1 MADDFTQFLLG
12 DTKPSPN
19 PNNFGNIRPVGS
31 TTGFQ
36 QYDTPEA
43 GIKAVDDQLRIYG
56 SKHKVKTLREVISR
70 YAPPSENDT
79 EAYIKNV
86 SQRTGLNPDEE
97 IDLSNPAIRH
107 IISGPIIL
115 QEQGLTKLKGIPQS
129 TTQQPQEQQ
138 QPTDDFVSFL
148 TQKPEATVETK
159 EQIQKQP
166 VAKPTGFDFSKP
178 KSLDPNA
185 RAAAV
190 ADTFNPLGI
199 LPAVSET
206 LGYGVGRIAGKSPE
220 EATKFAEKATKE
232 LGFDVFQNMVGKATD
247 QLNNPDYQHSDLG
260 DFVAKNFDKGADWI
274 SKQTG
279 APKEDIQNIIQGT
292 ILAVGGK
299 GLLSRTPSVKGAA
312 GEVTGTTT
320 IPPGGTGPT
329 GKGITT
335 VSPIVEAAPL
345 GPKYDVP
352 TYMRNKFQEKQ
363 SGTPIVETP
372 TATTSTLGTAKPY
385 DPARNFSEVN
395 YAESALPVEE
405 HLSRAEVLNR
415 IDPNLKVDPNI
426 IEGRGKERATDYQL
440 SKTDTPEGNVLSEK
454 EKEYKASLNKYGEN
468 LITETGG
475 TIGLDET
482 AKYRRGENT
491 LDYFKKLEDH
501 FDKKLTQI
509 YSERDRIAKDIPVNG
524 ENINKSLNDESLT
537 TLNSDSE
544 GLAKAAKAKLKSLH
558 MMDDKGNMLP
568 SNGMQAEKFR
578 QWLNENNVW
587 DRKNAQLHR
596 SLKDAVDA
604 DVISTLDP
612 NTSIYKDAR
621 DLFGLK
627 KDTLENPK
635 GIANILDAEGPKKI
649 NRKIDIEGIP
659 DSITKMGVDQF
670 THILDTI
677 KNAPPELQQ
686 AANNSL
692 SQIKAHFLNQAHEA
706 FQASANKGTA
716 YLKTNREVMTRL
728 FSPEEMSKINDY
740 NSGAH
745 ILKADT
751 GYPGARVQEIN
762 IDKRLPRR
770 IGEQILKKGAAIGA
784 EAITSG
790 STFGIAGTTAHEII
804 GGKIAKGEAKSLE
817 KIHRENANKKR
828 AGFTNLQDIMNAGK
842 KE

>member
-115 QEQGLTKLKGIPQS
+115 QEQGLTKIKGSKQTQTEQPATEQTAQS
-129 TTQQPQEQQ
+129 TDEFVDFLNKPAIKEPLQTKQNLPSREDVIKAVAPQQ
-138 QPTDDFVSFL
+138 QKT
-148 TQKPEATVETK
+148 TVGASTAALAD
-159 EQIQKQP
+159 
-166 VAKPTGFDFSKP
+166 V
-178 KSLDPNA
+178 LPNIGG
-185 RAAAV
+185 AV
-190 ADTFNPLGI
+190 ADLG
-199 LPAVSET
+199 AYT
-206 LGYGVGRIAGKSPE
+206 AARYGLKKSPQ
-220 EATKFAEKATKE
+220 EARQIADVYSE
-232 LGFDVFQNMVGKATD
+232 GFKNPVGKATG
-247 QLNNPDYQHSDLG
+247 LVGTEEYTNAPANKLM
-260 DFVAKNFDKGADWI
+260 DFIGRNIDKGAHWI
-274 SKQTG
+274 AKNTG
-279 APKEDIQNIIQGT
+279 MAHEDVQNIINAGSF
-292 ILAVGGK
+292 IIPEVGGRVVK
-299 GLLSRTPSVKGAA
+299 RFKGA
-312 GEVTGTTT
+312 EIKGTEKTT
-320 IPPGGTGPT
+320 VPPGGTGET
-329 GKGITT
+329 GQGITT
-335 VSPIVEAAPL
+335 VSPITETAPI

-352 TYMRNKFQEKQ
+352 TYLRNKFQEKQ
-363 SGTPIVETP
+363 GGAPVVEAP
-372 TATTSTLGTAKPY
+372 AATTTTLGTAKLY

-395 YAESALPVEE
+395 YAETALPVEE

-440 SKTDTPEGNVLSEK
+440 SKTDTPEGNLLSEK
-454 EKEYKASLNKYGEN
+454 EKEYKISLNKYGEK
-468 LITETGG
+468 LITDTGG

-482 AKYRRGENT
+482 ANYRRGQGI
-491 LDYFKKLEDH
+491 LDYPQKLENH
-501 FDKKLTQI
+501 FNKKLTEI
-509 YSERDRIAKDIPVNG
+509 YSERDKIAKDIPVNG
-524 ENINKSLNDESLT
+524 ESINKSLNDESLT
-537 TLNSDSE
+537 TLNSESE

-558 MMDDKGNMLP
+558 MMDEKGNMLP

-621 DLFGLK
+621 DLFILK
-627 KDTLENPK
+627 KDTLENPN
-635 GIANILDAEGPKKI
+635 GISKILDAEGPNKI
-649 NRKIDIEGIP
+649 NRKVDIENIP
-659 DSITKMGVDQF
+659 NAITRMGVDQF

-692 SQIKAHFLNQAHEA
+692 LQIKAHFLNQAHEA

-817 KIHRENANKKR
+817 KIYKQNANKKQ